1 LSSNFINHYPQ
12 IPIAKIRG
20 MRNRV
25 VHEYQ
30 EVDIGILWEAIQT
43 NIPNLIH
50 QIEPLIQ
57 RNESE

>member
-1 LSSNFINHYPQ
+1 
-12 IPIAKIRG
+12 